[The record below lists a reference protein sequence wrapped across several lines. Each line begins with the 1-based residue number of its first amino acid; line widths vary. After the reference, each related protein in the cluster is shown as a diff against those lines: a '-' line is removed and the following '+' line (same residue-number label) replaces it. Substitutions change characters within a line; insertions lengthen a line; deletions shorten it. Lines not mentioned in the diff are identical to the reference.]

1 MQRRGDGARD
11 AESRNFLGWR
21 GWDLLRAVY
30 DLLREHPFVLWL
42 RSTLVSSEE
51 EDDSALLF

>member
-1 MQRRGDGARD
+1 M
-11 AESRNFLGWR
+11 EGWY
-21 GWDLLRAVY
+21 LLRAVY